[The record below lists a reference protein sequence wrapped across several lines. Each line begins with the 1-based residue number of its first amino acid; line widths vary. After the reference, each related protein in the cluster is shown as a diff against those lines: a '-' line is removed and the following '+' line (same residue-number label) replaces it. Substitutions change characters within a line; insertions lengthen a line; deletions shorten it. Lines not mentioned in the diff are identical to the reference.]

1 MDCSSQRD
9 VDGKLNMNK
18 RNFFKFG
25 AVAGALALLCRKA
38 QAAVLSIGTPMGNVR
53 TANAT
58 GITSN
63 TTLASDSVLTVP
75 IAAGATVF
83 VEVFIPFSL
92 AGVLSGYKFGLSL
105 PASPTNVVIVGEVTN
120 AVTGALAL
128 SSLVTAGGLVTGG
141 ALATSGSHF
150 AKIKG
155 TIENGSNAG
164 SIAVQAAQNTSDSG
178 ALTILRGAFIR
189 LTPLN

>member
-1 MDCSSQRD
+1 
-9 VDGKLNMNK
+9 MNK
-18 RNFFKFG
+18 RTFIKLG
-25 AVAGALALLCRKA
+25 GLVSAIALLCRKA
-38 QAAVLSIGTPMGNVR
+38 QSAVLAIGNPLGNVR

-75 IAAGATVF
+75 IAANAVVY
-83 VEVFIPFSL
+83 VEAFIPFSL
-92 AGVLSGYKFGLSL
+92 AGVLSGYKFGIGL
-105 PASPTNVVIVGEVTN
+105 PASPTNVLLVGEVTN

-128 SSLVTAGGLVTGG
+128 SSLVSAAGLITGG

-150 AKIKG
+150 AKITG
-155 TIENGSNAG
+155 TVENGANAG
-164 SIAVQAAQNTSDSG
+164 SIAVQAAQNTSDGS

-189 LTPLN
+189 VTPLS